1 MLWWSML
8 KEPLL
13 TDGIGVRTARNTPAT
28 LTKNALSDQIMT
40 FATSAN

>member
-8 KEPLL
+8 KELLL
-13 TDGIGVRTARNTPAT
+13 TDGIGVRIARNTPAT